1 MPDQK
6 TLEKHYENL
15 SDLELLKLRADGGF
29 TSEAEHLL
37 DKELARRK
45 LTPDD
50 AKRHFAPDWLEKAVP
65 NTLGILSLQGGER
78 ITVEMGWL
86 NEDGDKLS
94 VEVINTDNPSNSAR
108 RSHRTIPLHRIV
120 SFEPQPH
127 LMEQWPFSD
136 PCRNRKLTAP
146 RFYLFTTIILIGFVG
161 SMPIFLTLIWQP
173 YGLQEA
179 SVITYTCLV
188 LFLTFATHG
197 GGLART
203 TIPGFKFSCPAVK
216 PQLLRLTWLHL
227 GFLAVLFVLQTEML
241 AARPRLPDWWDTPD
255 RKGSTPFDLV
265 MFFLCFGILWTQIF
279 TNRWLLKR
287 AQRQFS
293 EQQAV

>member
-1 MPDQK
+1 MPEEK
-6 TLEKHYENL
+6 TLEEHYKNL
-15 SDLELLKLRADGGF
+15 SDLELLKLRTEGGF
-29 TSEAEHLL
+29 TPEAEQVLA
-37 DKELARRK
+37 KELARRK

-65 NTLGILSLQGGER
+65 NTLGILTLQGGER

-94 VEVINTDNPSNSAR
+94 VEVINTDNLSNNAR

-127 LMEQWPFSD
+127 LVEQWPFSD

-161 SMPIFLTLIWQP
+161 SIPLFLTLIGRP

-179 SVITYTCLV
+179 SVIAYTCFV
-188 LFLTFATHG
+188 LFFTFATHG
-197 GGLART
+197 SGPVGP
-203 TIPGFKFSCPAVK
+203 TIPGFKFTCPAVK
-216 PQLLRLTWLHL
+216 PQLPRLLRLHL
-227 GFLAVLFVLQTEML
+227 GFLVVLFALQTEML
-241 AARPRLPDWWDTPD
+241 AARPRLPDWWNTPGS
-255 RKGSTPFDLV
+255 KGSTPFDLV
-265 MFFLCFGILWTQIF
+265 MFFLCFGILWTQIL

-287 AQRQFS
+287 AHRQYS